1 VIGNAIKVAKIATGR
16 ETEEFEGA
24 AGEEF
29 RSDRTGPQGRAEA
42 RRYHVSGTAGGDRQE
57 GRRQAAVG

>member
-1 VIGNAIKVAKIATGR
+1 VIGNTINVAKIATFE

-42 RRYHVSGTAGGDRQE
+42 R
-57 GRRQAAVG
+57 